1 MKLLRRRYVL
11 TSLLAASLLLLILP
25 PAILPAV
32 AQGGPGT
39 TDFAIRDFGACI
51 NLPDFTQATEP
62 DAFNTVFTVPGLFS
76 INFAEYL
83 LPLDT
88 LPDSG
93 DTLYAAMIALLDTV
107 HAGDYTRI
115 TFEHDTYLSA
125 AVEFTLD
132 EQRMFGMIYRSLDD
146 RLFFLFADK
155 VEGFDMLAIGRAIFP
170 ADGDCA
176 AVEGA
181 AVPPVTVTEVY
192 GRINRN
198 TTWRGEIHVIGD
210 IRVEQNVTL
219 TIEPG
224 TVVRVAAHSDVQN
237 LSDFPV
243 HQLAGIN
250 PGPGDVNGVSSGE
263 PLWDEPNHIS
273 IKVYGTLQAIGT
285 EEQRIVITSDSPAPG
300 PSDWNVL
307 EIHNGTVSYAI
318 VEYHRILQG
327 FDGVVIS
334 HNILRYS
341 GEQGAGAGQNASP
354 IIEYNEISFVGH
366 ELVYV
371 DGGSPIVRNNVLGP
385 NPFEYGAG
393 IQPSGTGGIGIA
405 LISGAA
411 QITGNTIIGCREGI
425 LLESPPAPGLV
436 LEGNTFEGNAIDIE
450 HRY

>member
-1 MKLLRRRYVL
+1 MTRLHRRFIL
-11 TSLLAASLLLLILP
+11 TSLLLLILP
-25 PAILPAV
+25 PAILPAA

-83 LPLDT
+83 LPLDS
-88 LPDSG
+88 LPASG

-192 GRINRN
+192 GHIERN

-210 IRVEQNVTL
+210 VKVESGVTL

-224 TVVRVAAHSDVQN
+224 TIVRVAAHSDVQN
-237 LSDFPV
+237 IPLQYDGYESEL
-243 HQLAGIN
+243 QAGIN
-250 PGPGDVNGVSSGE
+250 TGPEVNGVGPGE
-263 PLWDEPNHIS
+263 PFRDENNHTS
-273 IKVYGTLQAIGT
+273 IYVFGTLDAVGT
-285 EEQRIVITSDSPAPG
+285 PEQMIHIVSDSPTPG
-300 PSDWNVL
+300 IWDWNRL
-307 EIHNGTVSYAI
+307 EIKNGILSYAHVENYRMLGGDGDFTISHSILSNAGEFAVGAGRGTV
-318 VEYHRILQG
+318 
-327 FDGVVIS
+327 
-334 HNILRYS
+334 
-341 GEQGAGAGQNASP
+341 
-354 IIEYNEISFVGH
+354 IIEHNTLFNTGH
-366 ELVYV
+366 ELVIACGASQAIIR
-371 DGGSPIVRNNVLGP
+371 DNHIGP
-385 NPFEYGAG
+385 NPGN
-393 IQPSGTGGIGIA
+393 IGIA
-405 LISGAA
+405 ICGDSAPLITNNV
-411 QITGNTIIGCREGI
+411 IEGTWHGI
-425 LLESPPAPGLV
+425 RFISPPVVSATI
-436 LEGNTFEGNAIDIE
+436 EDNTFINNGEDIA
-450 HRY
+450 HIY